1 MGFDEEYLEDLL
13 KSIEPIIYPEGR
25 PDADDVPEMP
35 EEELASRIAEPQESV
50 VYEEEEL
57 EDEVAPAD
65 EPEEV
70 IADGDSGMVSIGG
83 IELDPADGNKQLS
96 ADEIAALFA
105 AADSSGPEAEKV
117 TEPVAEE
124 PGGDSSSTLEYDS
137 ADGNK
142 VLSADEISAL
152 FAAANGTEDSTEEE
166 LAAEVSQPEVEE
178 TEGDLD
184 IMALLGETGESEPAE
199 MEINLEGMSEEEIDA
214 MLNEAKASDSDDIG
228 LESDDDLMSL
238 LAAAGDENLEDIQS
252 LLDSDANGE
261 AVDEAAFM
269 AATVSADDSVESQE
283 DAKAR
288 KKREKAEA
296 KAAKKAKKKKGAD
309 DAEGLGDDIIID
321 SPKKGIFSRIIAA
334 LTESDED
341 ENEREIIPID
351 LETGEAAIDI
361 SDENRDILAELD
373 GEKGKKKAKK
383 SKKKDKKSK
392 KGEAPEGETD
402 DEGEESGGR
411 KKKAKK
417 PKKPKKSKEVK
428 EKEPSRP
435 EKRLPKKRVKR
446 VMLLGASIA
455 AAILI
460 AVFGITKITIM
471 QEARWAFDNQDYQT
485 VYEDLYGMKLSGSDA
500 EIFNK
505 SQTIMSMDRKLESCN
520 NYQALGMRREALSAL
535 LDAVADYPSIRENAV
550 KYGVEA
556 QVDYTYS
563 QIVAA
568 LGNYGLTESD
578 AKEIVGYDSK
588 VKYTKRVN
596 SIANG
601 TPFDYDD
608 GSTVENEPENSE
620 ILTVDDILPE
630 ENDFLPDNPE
640 DILEVD
646 I

>member
-70 IADGDSGMVSIGG
+70 IPDGDSGMVSIGG

-105 AADSSGPEAEKV
+105 AADSSGSEAEKV

-596 SIANG
+596 LIANG